1 MKDLGGIFIHASD
14 DELQEIWIACSR
26 EGFTQD
32 SKGVLQL
39 LMLAVREEF
48 EDDEPEDAT
57 PDPIKAMADHLAAN
71 PQAAAALKAMG
82 GKLFGA
88 VMEKFK
94 KPGV

>member
-32 SKGVLQL
+32 SNGVLQL

-48 EDDEPEDAT
+48 EDDEPEDAA
-57 PDPIKAMADHLAAN
+57 PDPIKAVADHLAAN

-94 KPGV
+94 KTG